1 MRSVL
6 VSDPFIDT
14 QGEANGVSAP
24 ANLFPLVN
32 AILCRFHIG
41 YFEKTLIN
49 STFRHLPLSSL
60 LKAPLPLTISA
71 NFAPLH
77 RERQSLEL
85 P

>member
-41 YFEKTLIN
+41 FILVILEK
-49 STFRHLPLSSL
+49 PL
-60 LKAPLPLTISA
+60 
-71 NFAPLH
+71 
-77 RERQSLEL
+77 
-85 P
+85 